1 MKLGIFLPDSLAVGS
16 TSTQILARNPHT
28 GTIEIT
34 TASGGSGSA
43 GPQGPQGPQGPN
55 GVNGITGPQGPNG
68 VNGVTGPQGP
78 NGVNGVTG
86 PTGSDAISYITRH
99 SNESGY
105 DYCGKAVYGSLENAS
120 VWTIIRISVGQD
132 GSTTR
137 GTATNVKWTDRLT
150 ATYI

>member
-1 MKLGIFLPDSLAVGS
+1 MAGKLGIFLPDSLAVGS

-43 GPQGPQGPQGPN
+43 GPQGPAGPQGSN
-55 GVNGITGPQGPNG
+55 GTNGPQGSA
-68 VNGVTGPQGP
+68 GPQGS